1 MKNFYPHV
9 KKDFHLIVFA
19 SLLSILSALSYVL
32 IPVVVGDI
40 INFFLH
46 LDSLFDIKVS
56 FIILITL
63 CVTHSLFQW
72 LSYLLSVTFS
82 TKTSKYFQK
91 KVYNKIYLID
101 YSTLTNFSSGEI
113 NNLIIN
119 DIDTLSKGL
128 MQSITIFIS
137 GFATIVAILVITFII
152 EWKVALILILITP
165 LSYLVSRMKFRYN
178 WKYFTKQ
185 TQDRSDWSEKTNE
198 YVSNL
203 KSIRLTHSEPV
214 FQKNLKAFNDGM
226 TDTLFNAQFGS
237 ALINPSTRL
246 VNYITFF
253 SVLILSSY
261 FAFKEL
267 LPIGAVIIF
276 ITYTYQFA
284 KPFNEMTSVAAEL
297 QSMTASFQRIS
308 NFLSL
313 TNQKVNTNK
322 LQLTNGDIQIN
333 NVSFGYD
340 PNTPVL
346 HSISLNIKKGEQV
359 AFVGPTGCGKTT
371 LVNLITKFYSPN
383 EGEILIDNQNIKDI
397 SQEDIR
403 KHIGLVLQNTF
414 IFNKSVKENIKIAKK
429 DATDEMIIIA
439 AKKARAHDFIC
450 RLENG
455 YDTIVNNKCLS
466 AGEKQLLAIA
476 RVILSDAPIIIM
488 DEATAN
494 IDTRTELLL
503 QESIENL
510 TKNKTSLIV
519 AHRLSTIKKSNK
531 IVVMNQGEI
540 IEIGTHAE
548 LLENKN
554 LYFELYSNVN

>member
-519 AHRLSTIKKSNK
+519 AHRLSTIKNSNK